1 VTGFSPKYLLE
12 GKNIDILPDEL
23 KREKTYIDF
32 LQDRKLALENTK
44 KSHTY
49 NKQRFDKNR
58 RKCELKVGDWVY
70 VENGNRLNRKKL
82 DELKIGPYKI
92 LENFQTLYT
101 G

>member
-44 KSHTY
+44 KITY
-49 NKQRFDKNR
+49 
-58 RKCELKVGDWVY
+58 
-70 VENGNRLNRKKL
+70 
-82 DELKIGPYKI
+82 I
-92 LENFQTLYT
+92 
-101 G
+101 

>member
-1 VTGFSPKYLLE
+1 
-12 GKNIDILPDEL
+12 
-23 KREKTYIDF
+23 
-32 LQDRKLALENTK
+32 LENTK

-92 LENFQTLYT
+92 LEKFSNSIYRVDTGHRKSESNLFHVTKLVPVLDYVNQT
-101 G
+101 